1 MDNLNYDAAVAA
13 LVSEAIAAAPSE
25 TKNSVA
31 TKALI
36 AHSTFER
43 KLAGGGK
50 GFTIGEVWTIA
61 RILEVPPAS
70 LLPEQVA

>member
-13 LVSEAIAAAPSE
+13 RISEAIAAAPNE

-31 TKALI
+31 SKVLI

-43 KLAGGGK
+43 KLAGGK
-50 GFTIGEVWTIA
+50 GFTTGEVWRIA
-61 RILEVPPAS
+61 RVLDIPPAT
-70 LLPEQVA
+70 LTPEWVA